1 MNKGGPWKAA
11 RTPVVVRV
19 SVMGGHFAVHSH
31 ARNSPTGSIG
41 RALLSGLGVMQQGK
55 QAHYPTRR
63 NGNGGRAGTAGRDAW
78 DPDTGPLRETG
89 ALPYRRFMNDAAMC
103 RNLAFRRH
111 ANVDI
116 FGDHAA
122 ATVTPD
128 APPGRGDCFAK
139 KYRLVAATCHNS
151 YKTIQKTIRPPPWRD
166 AEPDAPPGR
175 GDCFAKKYRLVAA
188 MCHNSYKTIQKTIR
202 PPLWRDA
209 EPDAPPGRGDCFAK
223 KYRLVAAMYHN
234 SYKTIQKT
242 IRPPPWRDAEPDAP
256 PGRGDCFAKKYRL
269 VAATCHNSYKTIQ
282 KTIRPRPVAVRPSTL
297 RTPR

>member
-1 MNKGGPWKAA
+1 MQHGE
-11 RTPVVVRV
+11 
-19 SVMGGHFAVHSH
+19 
-31 ARNSPTGSIG
+31 
-41 RALLSGLGVMQQGK
+41 RAC
-55 QAHYPTRR
+55 HPTRS
-63 NGNGGRAGTAGRDAW
+63 NGGRAGTAGRDAW

-128 APPGRGDCFAK
+128 AAPGRGDCFAK
-139 KYRLVAATCHNS
+139 KYRLVAAMCHNS
-151 YKTIQKTIRPPPWRD
+151 YKTIQETMRPLSVAGRASGSGDCFARKYRLVAAMCHNSYKTIQETMRPLSVAGR
-166 AEPDAPPGR
+166 APGR

-202 PPLWRDA
+202 PP
-209 EPDAPPGRGDCFAK
+209 
-223 KYRLVAAMYHN
+223 
-234 SYKTIQKT
+234 
-242 IRPPPWRDAEPDAP
+242 PWRDA
-256 PGRGDCFAKKYRL
+256 PGRRYPAQKADGGAPLY
-269 VAATCHNSYKTIQ
+269 AADTSLSW
-282 KTIRPRPVAVRPSTL
+282 PVAVRPPTL

>member
-1 MNKGGPWKAA
+1 MSLPCAKFVVEQHSEGAVHGTGGNAA
-11 RTPVVVRV
+11 RGAGMP
-19 SVMGGHFAVHSH
+19 SH
-31 ARNSPTGSIG
+31 PQQG
-41 RALLSGLGVMQQGK
+41 RACGDMPS
-55 QAHYPTRR
+55 
-63 NGNGGRAGTAGRDAW
+63 RDAW
-78 DPDTGPLRETG
+78 DPDTGPLRETR

-103 RNLAFRRH
+103 RNLAFRCH

-202 PPLWRDA
+202 PP
-209 EPDAPPGRGDCFAK
+209 
-223 KYRLVAAMYHN
+223 
-234 SYKTIQKT
+234 
-242 IRPPPWRDAEPDAP
+242 PWRDAEPDAP

-282 KTIRPRPVAVRPSTL
+282 KTIRPPPWRDAEPDAPPGRGDYPAQEISACSGNVSPQLQDDTEHNR
-297 RTPR
+297 